1 MEETASAK
9 ALGRHSKG
17 ARTEGVRQRH
27 ACDKLEQSVE
37 DSSPGACH
45 MDSEFVVCGVRLHA
59 AFSSARG
66 EQGLNWGDSEQ
77 RRAQER
83 VQGLW
88 F

>member
-1 MEETASAK
+1 MEETAGAK
-9 ALGRHSKG
+9 ALGRHSKV

-27 ACDKLEQSVE
+27 ARDKLEQSE

-45 MDSEFVVCGVRLHA
+45 MDSKFVVCSVSPHA

-77 RRAQER
+77 RRVQER